1 MLLTKVNLYG
11 IIRPKGGDCMKK
23 NPNGFWR
30 WYNHILLKII
40 GGLFLGLFLGE
51 TEIYPLVVVA
61 LVIDIATIVYA
72 VFILVWFLIGCFT
85 ILPNTPTGEAV
96 MRYELKRK
104 KREKKIIEEYGTI
117 DFYDVDN

>member
-1 MLLTKVNLYG
+1 
-11 IIRPKGGDCMKK
+11 MKK